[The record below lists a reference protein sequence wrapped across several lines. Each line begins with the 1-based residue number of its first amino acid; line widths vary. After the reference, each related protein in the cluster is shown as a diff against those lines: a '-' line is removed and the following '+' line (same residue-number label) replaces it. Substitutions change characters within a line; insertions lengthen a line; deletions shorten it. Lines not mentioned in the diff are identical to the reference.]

1 MERIQVGV
9 LFGGKSAEHE
19 VSIVSASSIIKN
31 LNSQKYDITPIYID
45 VHGKWHYLELIAV
58 QDLSNVVRE
67 VRMIK
72 GRILENKCD
81 IAISSNIGNPDKR
94 LDVIFPI
101 IHGTLGEDG
110 AVQGVF
116 ELLNIPYVG
125 SNVLSSAIT
134 MDKEITKKLLQQHG
148 ISMTPFISIKEHEY
162 TPSNQDEIIKRIFSG
177 VSFPMFVKPAN
188 CGSSIGINKVKNEAE
203 LKGAISDAFKYDQ
216 KILVEQGVA
225 AREIEVS
232 VLENI
237 EDYSTPIV
245 SHPAELIPND
255 EFYSY
260 KAKYIM
266 ENGARFEIPAN
277 LPASTADLIRK
288 TAGEVFKILEC
299 NCLARV
305 DFFLEQGT
313 DRVFFNEI
321 NTLPGFTEISLYPKL
336 LGHYGIGYSK
346 LLDMLIDLAQNKH
359 KTRQNKIT
367 NSVEILSTIQQLK

>member
-1 MERIQVGV
+1 
-9 LFGGKSAEHE
+9 
-19 VSIVSASSIIKN
+19 
-31 LNSQKYDITPIYID
+31 
-45 VHGKWHYLELIAV
+45 
-58 QDLSNVVRE
+58 
-67 VRMIK
+67 
-72 GRILENKCD
+72 
-81 IAISSNIGNPDKR
+81 
-94 LDVIFPI
+94 
-101 IHGTLGEDG
+101 
-110 AVQGVF
+110 
-116 ELLNIPYVG
+116 
-125 SNVLSSAIT
+125 
-134 MDKEITKKLLQQHG
+134 
-148 ISMTPFISIKEHEY
+148 MTPFISIKEHEY

-305 DFFLEQGT
+305 DFFWSK
-313 DRVFFNEI
+313 V
-321 NTLPGFTEISLYPKL
+321 PTECFLTK
-336 LGHYGIGYSK
+336 
-346 LLDMLIDLAQNKH
+346 
-359 KTRQNKIT
+359 
-367 NSVEILSTIQQLK
+367 